1 MSRETCQ
8 TYGCNLIPQKNDKNG
23 KSSRK
28 IVDMRSTK
36 IVTSFIKDNE
46 KLLILKRSD
55 KVKSMK
61 GLWAGISGMIENNE
75 EPLSRAKI
83 EIFEEAGI
91 TEDKIT
97 LIKASEEM
105 KIHSPQYKNHE
116 WEIFPFLF
124 ESSKPTIKLN
134 WENSDFKWINMKE
147 LENYETVP
155 SLQKVLF
162 NLL

>member
-1 MSRETCQ
+1 
-8 TYGCNLIPQKNDKNG
+8 
-23 KSSRK
+23 
-28 IVDMRSTK
+28 MRSTK
-36 IVTSFIKDNE
+36 IVTSFIRDNE

-61 GLWAGISGMIENNE
+61 GLWAGISGIIEKNE
-75 EPLSRAKI
+75 EPLKRAKI
-83 EIFEEAGI
+83 EIFEEVGI
-91 TEDKIT
+91 TEDMIT
-97 LIKASEEM
+97 LVRSSEEM
-105 KIHSPQYKNHE
+105 RINSPQYENHE

-124 ESSKPTIKLN
+124 EAKNPAIKLN
-134 WENSDFKWINMKE
+134 WENSDFKWINVEE

>member
-1 MSRETCQ
+1 MH
-8 TYGCNLIPQKNDKNG
+8 
-23 KSSRK
+23 
-28 IVDMRSTK
+28 STK
-36 IVTSFIKDNE
+36 IVTSFIRDND
-46 KLLILKRSD
+46 KLLILKRSN

-61 GLWAGISGMIENNE
+61 ELWAGISGVIENNE
-75 EPLSRAKI
+75 VPLKRAKI

-91 TEDKIT
+91 IEEKIK
-97 LIKASEEM
+97 LIKVAEEM
-105 KIHSPQYKNHE
+105 RINSPQYKNHE

-124 ESSKPTIKLN
+124 EATNPTIKLN
-134 WENSDFKWINMKE
+134 WENSDFRWIHVEE

>member
-1 MSRETCQ
+1 
-8 TYGCNLIPQKNDKNG
+8 
-23 KSSRK
+23 
-28 IVDMRSTK
+28 MRSTK
-36 IVTSFIKDNE
+36 IVTSFIRDNE

-55 KVKSMK
+55 KVKSMN

-134 WENSDFKWINMKE
+134 WENSDFKWINIKE

>member
-1 MSRETCQ
+1 
-8 TYGCNLIPQKNDKNG
+8 
-23 KSSRK
+23 
-28 IVDMRSTK
+28 MRSTK

-61 GLWAGISGMIENNE
+61 GLWAGISGIIEKNE
-75 EPLSRAKI
+75 EPLKRARI
-83 EIFEEAGI
+83 EIFEEVGI

-97 LIKASEEM
+97 LVRSAKEM
-105 KIHSPQYKNHE
+105 KINSPQYENHE

-124 ESSKPTIKLN
+124 EAKNPIIKLN
-134 WENSDFKWINMKE
+134 WENSEFKWINKE
-147 LENYETVP
+147 ELKNYDTVP

>member
-1 MSRETCQ
+1 
-8 TYGCNLIPQKNDKNG
+8 
-23 KSSRK
+23 
-28 IVDMRSTK
+28 MRSTK

-61 GLWAGISGMIENNE
+61 GLWAGISGIIEKNE
-75 EPLSRAKI
+75 EPLKRAKI
-83 EIFEEAGI
+83 EIFEEIGI
-91 TEDKIT
+91 TEDLIT
-97 LIKASEEM
+97 LVKTSEEM
-105 KIHSPQYKNHE
+105 RINSPQYENHE

-124 ESSKPTIKLN
+124 EAKNPTIKLN
-134 WENSDFKWINMKE
+134 WENSEFKWINIEE

-155 SLQKVLF
+155 SLQKVLL